1 MGEIPNFVRQNIKLI
16 SKGLDMGI
24 SQPKIIFEGYN
35 TTYEK
40 HITTSYKNN
49 FYYSPF
55 LKLPTSIPNYIR
67 DSLQVLAA
75 KIITDSVIPSF
86 KKIKNFF
93 EKEYLPST
101 RTTIGVSQTPNGE
114 KFYESRIRYYTT
126 LELKP
131 KEIHNIGIAEVE
143 KIKKQMFK
151 VISEV
156 KFQGDF
162 KEFLNF
168 LRTNKKFYASSPKEL
183 LVHARDIA
191 KRLDEQL
198 PRFFKHLPRQPY
210 GVAPVPL
217 SIAPKYTGGRYIP
230 APKDGTSPGFYWVNT
245 YNLPSRPLF
254 NIPALTAHEAVPGH
268 HLQGALNKEL
278 PESIPKFR
286 KDLYLSAFG
295 EGWGLYSELLAEE
308 MGIYTNPYEKFGQLS
323 YSMWRACRLVVDT
336 GIHSFNWTREQA
348 INYMLDNTALSEHEI
363 NTEVDRYISWPGQAL
378 SYKIGELKIIELR
391 KEAEKKLKDKFNIR
405 DFHESIL
412 KNGTLTL
419 PLLQDQISEYIASS
433 LSEN

>member
-1 MGEIPNFVRQNIKLI
+1 M
-16 SKGLDMGI
+16 
-24 SQPKIIFEGYN
+24 
-35 TTYEK
+35 
-40 HITTSYKNN
+40 
-49 FYYSPF
+49 
-55 LKLPTSIPNYIR
+55 
-67 DSLQVLAA
+67 
-75 KIITDSVIPSF
+75 
-86 KKIKNFF
+86 
-93 EKEYLPST
+93 
-101 RTTIGVSQTPNGE
+101 
-114 KFYESRIRYYTT
+114 
-126 LELKP
+126 
-131 KEIHNIGIAEVE
+131 
-143 KIKKQMFK
+143 
-151 VISEV
+151 
-156 KFQGDF
+156 
-162 KEFLNF
+162 
-168 LRTNKKFYASSPKEL
+168 
-183 LVHARDIA
+183 
-191 KRLDEQL
+191 
-198 PRFFKHLPRQPY
+198 
-210 GVAPVPL
+210 
-217 SIAPKYTGGRYIP
+217 
-230 APKDGTSPGFYWVNT
+230 
-245 YNLPSRPLF
+245 
-254 NIPALTAHEAVPGH
+254 TAHEAVPGH

-278 PESIPKFR
+278 PESIPNFR

-433 LSEN
+433 LSKN

>member
-1 MGEIPNFVRQNIKLI
+1 M
-16 SKGLDMGI
+16 
-24 SQPKIIFEGYN
+24 
-35 TTYEK
+35 
-40 HITTSYKNN
+40 
-49 FYYSPF
+49 
-55 LKLPTSIPNYIR
+55 
-67 DSLQVLAA
+67 
-75 KIITDSVIPSF
+75 DSVIPSF
-86 KKIKNFF
+86 KKIKHFF
-93 EKEYLPST
+93 EKEYLPRT
-101 RTTIGVSQTPNGE
+101 RNSIGVSQIPNGD
-114 KFYESRIRYYTT
+114 KYYESRIRYYTT
-126 LELKP
+126 LEIKP
-131 KEIHNIGIAEVE
+131 QEIHSLGIAEVE
-143 KIKKQMFK
+143 KIKKQMFE
-151 VISEV
+151 VISKV

-162 KEFLNF
+162 NEFLSF

-210 GVAPVPL
+210 GVAPVPS

-245 YNLPSRPLF
+245 YNLSSRPLF

-278 PESIPKFR
+278 PDSIPKFR
-286 KDLYLSAFG
+286 RDLYLSAFG

-308 MGIYTNPYEKFGQLS
+308 MGIYSTPYEKFGQLS

-336 GIHSFNWTREQA
+336 GIHSFDWTREQA
-348 INYMLDNTALSEHEI
+348 IDYMLNNTALSEHEI

-378 SYKIGELKIIELR
+378 SYKIGELKIVELR
-391 KEAEKKLKDKFNIR
+391 KEAEEKLKEKFNIR

-419 PLLQDQISEYIASS
+419 PLLEDQISEYIASS
-433 LSEN
+433 LSKN